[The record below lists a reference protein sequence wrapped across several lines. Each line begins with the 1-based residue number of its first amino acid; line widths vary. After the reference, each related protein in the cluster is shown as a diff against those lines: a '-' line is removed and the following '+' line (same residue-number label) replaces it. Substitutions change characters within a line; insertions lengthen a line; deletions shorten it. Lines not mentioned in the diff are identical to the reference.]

1 MSNTPYMIHTILN
14 IVVDDLNAHLASIYG
29 RPRRDLV
36 ALINAAEHD
45 FQQRVRPRDSQ
56 VYAHFLSLE
65 KDHTY
70 RNEASIDQTASQIA
84 EYYKA
89 QFNVY
94 LLFVFNSEEYSQS
107 LMLLSDVVKYYE
119 GKRYLE
125 RDASGNGNVT
135 IDDTTIAEEPAFRL
149 EMIYHNVSPE
159 DSYNMWSNLG
169 NKQQPYTIFK
179 LRIVEF
185 DPGASSGKVANQ
197 IMSTGR
203 KILVKDS
210 N

>member
-1 MSNTPYMIHTILN
+1 MLHTVLN
-14 IVVDDLNAHLASIYG
+14 IVVDDLNAHLADKYNPTNREI
-29 RPRRDLV
+29 V
-36 ALINAAEHD
+36 ALRNAAEQNFEQPITAND
-45 FQQRVRPRDSQ
+45 AQ

-70 RNEASIDQTASQIA
+70 RNDTAVSQVDSTIN

-107 LMLLSDVVKYYE
+107 LMLLSDVVNYYQ

-125 RDASGNGNVT
+125 RDENGDSNVT
-135 IDDTTIAEEPAFRL
+135 ITDTTIANDPAFRL
-149 EMIYHNVSPE
+149 EMIYHNLSLE

-169 NKQQPYTIFK
+169 NKQQPYVIFK

-185 DPGASSGKVANQ
+185 DPGPN
-197 IMSTGR
+197 TGR
-203 KILVKDS
+203 KGSLITETAQTILVKDS
-210 N
+210 K